1 MLKLCL
7 KHVQRR
13 TPIIMILIGLV
24 VLLDGFLN
32 ANTLERDDNTLN
44 GLILLGTALFMIIA
58 SAYND

>member
-1 MLKLCL
+1 
-7 KHVQRR
+7 
-13 TPIIMILIGLV
+13 MILIGLV